1 MEHTFWNFSQNA
13 ERERNEKWSDVKRY
27 GGKLRKFSLQIIR
40 IEKGKKY
47 RVGERKYF
55 KRWLLWIFKNW
66 LKIRIQWHRSHN
78 GPQVG

>member
-40 IEKGKKY
+40 IEKGKKIQS
-47 RVGERKYF
+47 RGEE
-55 KRWLLWIFKNW
+55 IF
-66 LKIRIQWHRSHN
+66 
-78 GPQVG
+78 